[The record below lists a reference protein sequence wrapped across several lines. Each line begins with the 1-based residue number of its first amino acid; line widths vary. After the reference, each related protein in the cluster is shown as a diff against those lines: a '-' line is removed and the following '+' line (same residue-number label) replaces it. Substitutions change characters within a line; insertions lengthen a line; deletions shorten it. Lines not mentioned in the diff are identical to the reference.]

1 MDKYTDSYIEISDKV
16 SVLRNEIVT
25 TIKAILHSKGY
36 SIGDSART
44 PGTDVKF
51 NIEWDRLIINN
62 YHTDRISTDDLVS
75 YVRSAIHVIPKNL

>member
-16 SVLRNEIVT
+16 QDLRAEIVT

-36 SIGDSART
+36 SIGDTAIT
-44 PGTDVKF
+44 PGTGNKF
-51 NIEWDRLIINN
+51 DIEWDRLIINN
-62 YHTDRISTDDLVS
+62 YHTDRISTDDLVK